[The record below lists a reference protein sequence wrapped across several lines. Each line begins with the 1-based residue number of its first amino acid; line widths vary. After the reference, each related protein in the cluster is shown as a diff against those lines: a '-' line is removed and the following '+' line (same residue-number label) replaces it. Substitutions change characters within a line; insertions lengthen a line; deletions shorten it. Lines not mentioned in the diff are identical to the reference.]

1 LPYEYRKPKTRTE
14 ASKPEET
21 KHLSAAQKRALDSQ
35 AEAEHTDG
43 KERKKLTRKTESQ
56 LEK

>member
-1 LPYEYRKPKTRTE
+1 MSTEKPKTRTE

-35 AEAEHTDG
+35 AETEHTDG
-43 KERKKLTRKTESQ
+43 KERERLTREAESES
-56 LEK
+56 EK